1 MARRAASRQT
11 NTRRAHGG
19 FLLGALVGLILGLG
33 IALGVA
39 FYLNKTP
46 IPFSPRAK
54 TDSKDA
60 AAKAPGI
67 AGMPQGGSP
76 LPSFSAVTPAEKPRY
91 DFYKILPGGNEPASE
106 KPAAAASRAPA
117 PSASTSAS
125 ASTAP
130 KPPVMN
136 EPYFI
141 QVGSFQNP
149 ADADNHKAQLAIIG
163 LESSVEPTTL
173 PEKGTWYRVRIGPFT
188 KLEDINRVRRTLAQ
202 NGIKST
208 LVKARTGE
216 FARTN

>member
-11 NTRRAHGG
+11 NYRHAHGG
-19 FLLGALVGLILGLG
+19 FLLGALVGLIIGLG

-54 TDSKDA
+54 SDSKDA
-60 AAKAPGI
+60 AGKAPGI
-67 AGMPQGGSP
+67 AGMPQGSGP
-76 LPSFSAVTPAEKPRY
+76 LPSFSAAAPTEKPRY
-91 DFYKILPGGNEPASE
+91 DFYKILPGGSEPASD
-106 KPAAAASRAPA
+106 KPAAASRGPA
-117 PSASTSAS
+117 PTASTSAS

-216 FARTN
+216 FSKAN